1 MGINTCRH
9 ACTHKIEDIPK
20 EDAQESGGEVSGGF
34 PLLSW
39 QIWSED
45 PQPRVCQPPSKPRAE
60 TLPWPAAWAIRPHWG
75 VRPHFKTRARE
86 RWEPGQSINTENTC
100 TFTLDTRPNRWR
112 ERAQGRGRRV
122 DLHCEQSGDQCTC
135 YNYKNK
141 KPPKSWDES
150 GVQMWR
156 LKWGWECK
164 WQCPQIH

>member
-1 MGINTCRH
+1 MGVRVHTHTQDRRH
-9 ACTHKIEDIPK
+9 SQGRRTRLRRRGKW
-20 EDAQESGGEVSGGF
+20 GGF

-39 QIWSED
+39 QIWSEG

-86 RWEPGQSINTENTC
+86 RWEPGQSINTENTW
-100 TFTLDTRPNRWR
+100 TFTLDTHPNRWR
-112 ERAQGRGRRV
+112 ERTQGRERRV
-122 DLHCEQSGDQCTC
+122 DLHCGQSGDQCTC

-150 GVQMWR
+150 GVQMAMPTNT
-156 LKWGWECK
+156 LEI
-164 WQCPQIH
+164 QL